1 MKKAEIKWRLVLPI
15 QTKGDLGKSSE
26 AESFGCYLEQRGI
39 EWRGFDLDADNR
51 SFSSRFPERVKLVE
65 TGGEQVDAIIAVL
78 KRAGEVN
85 MTRWDV
91 RAHMSDAILEALRLT
106 RFQEQAAERGGRVT
120 VVFFPQD
127 NIDVMSDMDGI
138 AEALGGSVDY
148 LIVKN
153 RFKSA
158 AMKMYEASQLQ
169 KDLLALGAGEME
181 MPVLLNS
188 AKNPLAKLS
197 LTQGRNVTVGEA
209 VKDGELPLDFTARLV
224 IEDWLQKMYAGYD
237 RNARIL
243 LPAAEAARVA
253 PPPAESE
260 LGPKARRS
268 TKRINLSN
276 L

>member
-1 MKKAEIKWRLVLPI
+1 MKREEVKWRLVLPL

-26 AESFGCYLEQRGI
+26 TEAFCCYLEHRGI
-39 EWRGFDLDADNR
+39 EWRGFDLDPDNR
-51 SFSSRFPERVKLVE
+51 SFSSRFAK
-65 TGGEQVDAIIAVL
+65 QVVLSEPGREPADAIISVL
-78 KRAGEVN
+78 RRSGESKV
-85 MTRWDV
+85 TRWDV
-91 RAHMSDAILEALRLT
+91 RAHLSDAILNALRLT
-106 RFQEQAAERGGRVT
+106 HFPEQAAERGGRLT

-127 NIDVMSDMDGI
+127 NVEVMSDMDGI
-138 AEALGGSVDY
+138 AESLGESVDY

-158 AMKMYEASQLQ
+158 ENRMYDASQLQ

-181 MPVLLNS
+181 MPVLLNT

-209 VKDGELPLDFTARLV
+209 ARNGELALDFTARLV
-224 IEDWLQKMYAGYD
+224 IEDWLNKMYAAYD

-253 PPPAESE
+253 PPAESE
-260 LGPKARRS
+260 PGPKARRS
-268 TKRINLSN
+268 TKRINISN